1 MRTEQEEKATPEN
14 AYCRVQPRPRS
25 NEDLL
30 CELTREYCFVSDNLR
45 KLGKAIKADPKSVS
59 EKHKELW
66 KSQAEHMSNYK
77 EVLALRIKDVL
88 DNN

>member
-1 MRTEQEEKATPEN
+1 MANENEISQKATD
-14 AYCRVQPRPRS
+14 CVQPRSRS

-45 KLGKAIKADPKSVS
+45 KLGNAIKADPKSVS

-66 KSQAEHMSNYK
+66 KSQAEHMSHYK
-77 EVLALRIKDVL
+77 DVLALRIKDVL
-88 DNN
+88 DNNK